1 MPRPLGHRRTSIAAA
16 SPLVLIAEDNSDT
29 RFLYAAYFL
38 LQGWKVQAAED
49 GEVALTRAIES
60 RPDIIV
66 MDLHM
71 PHLDGWKAT
80 RRLKKDRRTA
90 HIPVVACTAH
100 AFGRPVED
108 ALDAGCDAYIVKPCL
123 PEDLFREV
131 RAVLAR
137 VARRQRK
144 A

>member
-1 MPRPLGHRRTSIAAA
+1 MTPREQRLRDAATR
-16 SPLVLIAEDNSDT
+16 SPLVLLVEDDADT
-29 RFLYAAYFL
+29 RYLYAAVFL
-38 LQGWKVQAAED
+38 QQGWKVQAAED
-49 GEVALTRAIES
+49 GEIAIARAIDS

-66 MDLHM
+66 MDLAM

-80 RRLKKDRRTA
+80 RRLKRDQRTSQ
-90 HIPVVACTAH
+90 IPIVACTAH

-131 RAVLAR
+131 KKVLAR
-137 VARRQRK
+137 STARRRN

>member
-1 MPRPLGHRRTSIAAA
+1 MPRPRRHGRTPAATSAR
-16 SPLVLIAEDNSDT
+16 LVLIAEDNFDT

-49 GEVALTRAIES
+49 GEIAIARARES
-60 RPDIIV
+60 LPDIIV
-66 MDLHM
+66 MDLAM

-80 RRLKKDRRTA
+80 RRLKKDERTS
-90 HIPVVACTAH
+90 HIPIVACTAH
-100 AFGRPVED
+100 PFGRPVED

-131 RAVLAR
+131 NAVLTR
-137 VARRQRK
+137 FTRRQRK

>member
-1 MPRPLGHRRTSIAAA
+1 MARLRRQRRRSVATPA
-16 SPLVLIAEDNSDT
+16 PLVLVVEDDSDT

-38 LQGWKVQAAED
+38 LQGWKVQVAED
-49 GEVALTRAIES
+49 GEIAIERAIES

-80 RRLKKDRRTA
+80 RRLKKDQRTSD
-90 HIPVVACTAH
+90 IPVVACTAH

-108 ALDAGCDAYIVKPCL
+108 ALEAGCDAYIVKPSL

-131 RAVLAR
+131 KAVLAR
-137 VARRQRK
+137 SARRQRN

>member
-1 MPRPLGHRRTSIAAA
+1 MPPPLRHRRMPAATP
-16 SPLVLIAEDNSDT
+16 SRLVLIAEDNSDT

-49 GEVALTRAIES
+49 GEIVIARARES
-60 RPDIIV
+60 LPDIIV
-66 MDLHM
+66 MDLAM

-80 RRLKKDRRTA
+80 RRLKKDQRTA

-131 RAVLAR
+131 NAVLTR
-137 VARRQRK
+137 STRRQRNG
-144 A
+144 

>member
-1 MPRPLGHRRTSIAAA
+1 MVRPLRHRRASTAAA
-16 SPLVLIAEDNSDT
+16 SSFVLIAEDDSDT
-29 RFLYAAYFL
+29 RFLYATYFL

-49 GEVALTRAIES
+49 GEIAIARARES
-60 RPDIIV
+60 LPDIIV
-66 MDLHM
+66 MDLAM

-80 RRLKKDRRTA
+80 RRLKKDQRTA
-90 HIPVVACTAH
+90 SIPIVACTAH

-123 PEDLFREV
+123 PEQLFREV
-131 RAVLAR
+131 KTVLHR
-137 VARRQRK
+137 SVRRQRN